1 MARNLDV
8 LKQRQAHAKFSKTVA
23 GRIFNWGGRLFALY
37 CVFRILS
44 VGSPPPLSPYTP
56 PFTPY

>member
-1 MARNLDV
+1 MARSLDA

-37 CVFRILS
+37 CVFAS
-44 VGSPPPLSPYTP
+44 
-56 PFTPY
+56 